1 MNPLFE
7 QLIYKPKTRRQF
19 TLLEILEQNEHVIG
33 KTFVEKTQYTR
44 RTILKDIKELKAY
57 FDTSVLWIGDET
69 GYHFSLKDPYAY
81 EQKKQALLAE
91 EPLFVFVDRVA
102 SGQCLSNTDWAQ
114 ELGVSSASFGRM
126 KHQLQ
131 LVLNAHYK
139 VKLTPETNMFIGDE
153 ANVRQLLYT
162 FYFTLPVYPDS
173 LTEKINQMR
182 SDPLHV
188 KIGTWQIEKQQLNQ
202 WGNIA
207 QLRRGQGHELPQR
220 NDFTSL
226 QAALVRAFD
235 RQITSS
241 LSDPEKV
248 ALFLLALDEK
258 QFLDPLRQEQFL
270 QSFPVTDDLSFF
282 IRENKGLA
290 YQFLEHYLALMRT
303 FFRLTPLYNE
313 DWDKEMAQDE
323 SLIFA
328 QLMNE
333 FLLEKEHY
341 KKAIYT
347 NYRLKGSTALKRWI
361 QKEVEAELS
370 EAGLEVVETQVFE
383 KNLFRRLEVTNYPEG
398 QLTKETIVLSQVP
411 QKKEIKQTLDQFI
424 GQGMG
429 KK

>member
-102 SGQCLSNTDWAQ
+102 SGQCLSNAHWAQ
-114 ELGVSSASFGRM
+114 EMGVSSASFGRM

-153 ANVRQLLYT
+153 ANVRQLLYA

-173 LTEKINQMR
+173 LAEKIKQMER
-182 SDPLHV
+182 GALRV
-188 KIGTWQIEKQQLNQ
+188 QIGAWQIEKQQLNQ

-241 LSDPEKV
+241 LPDPEKV

-282 IRENKGLA
+282 IRDNEGLA
-290 YQFLEHYLALMRT
+290 YRFLETYLTLMRL
-303 FFRLTPLYNE
+303 FFRLPNLY
-313 DWDKEMAQDE
+313 KEERAKIADQEE
-323 SLIFA
+323 SQIYEQF
-328 QLMNE
+328 MSE

-341 KKAIYT
+341 QKALYV
-347 NYRLKGSTALKRWI
+347 NYHLIGSAALKRWI
-361 QKEVEAELS
+361 QEEVEAELS
-370 EAGLEVVETQVFE
+370 NAGLEVIETPVFE
-383 KNLFRRLEVTNYPEG
+383 TTLLLRRLEVCNYPVT
-398 QLTKETIVLSQVP
+398 QLTNDTISLSQVP
-411 QKKEIKQTLDQFI
+411 QKKEIKQALVQFLK
-424 GQGMG
+424 QGKG
-429 KK
+429 N